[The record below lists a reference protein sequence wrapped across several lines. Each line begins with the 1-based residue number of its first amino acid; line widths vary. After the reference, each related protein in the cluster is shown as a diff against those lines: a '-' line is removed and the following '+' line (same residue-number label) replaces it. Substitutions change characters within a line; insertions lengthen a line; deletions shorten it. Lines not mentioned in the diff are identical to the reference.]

1 MSLDSVAN
9 FREISYL
16 SRFGLRRG
24 STKYHNNLGK
34 VTTTEPE
41 GWKIRGGSGE
51 PRICRSPGKTR
62 EFHDGAGLASP
73 GRWDLERR
81 TWNTDGFW
89 KKLRE
94 GSLRLVLESCGGWQ
108 KFDLECF
115 QMAAKGEQGCNLV
128 RDQVLQSKLVDLWI
142 TLLREEGYETE
153 GLGEIADGQPFRLK
167 LMQACQNEQET
178 QTTVFFCKVKKVF
191 Q

>member
-1 MSLDSVAN
+1 MTKGTEQWSSELCRWIALQIYIPQS
-9 FREISYL
+9 FWPPE
-16 SRFGLRRG
+16 G

-34 VTTTEPE
+34 FTTIEPE

-62 EFHDGAGLASP
+62 EFHDGAGLALR

-108 KFDLECF
+108 KFDL
-115 QMAAKGEQGCNLV
+115 
-128 RDQVLQSKLVDLWI
+128 
-142 TLLREEGYETE
+142 
-153 GLGEIADGQPFRLK
+153 
-167 LMQACQNEQET
+167 
-178 QTTVFFCKVKKVF
+178 
-191 Q
+191 